1 MTVTSKTT
9 VNKTMS
15 ILIGVAGG
23 SGSGKS
29 TFASKL
35 RERLKGKV
43 CVVKMDNYYKCLDHL
58 SVEERTNVNFDSP
71 DAFDIDLLVS
81 DIISLK
87 NGNSIECPLYD
98 FEKHTRKT
106 ETRTLYAKNVII
118 VEGIFVLAIEKI
130 RNLLDMKI
138 FVDGDSD
145 ERLIRRIM
153 RDIKWRGR
161 DVVDIVTQ
169 YTKFVKPMHE
179 KYIEP
184 SKKYADVV
192 LNGGKNDVA
201 IDMVCT
207 KIRNG
212 RF

>member
-1 MTVTSKTT
+1 
-9 VNKTMS
+9 MS
-15 ILIGVAGG
+15 ILIGIAGG

-35 RERLKGKV
+35 RERLKGRV

-58 SVEERTNVNFDSP
+58 SVEERANVNFDSP

-87 NGNSIECPLYD
+87 NGNNIECPLYD
-98 FEKHTRKT
+98 FEKHTRKP

-130 RNLLDMKI
+130 RNTLDMKI

-145 ERLIRRIM
+145 ERLIRRIK

-161 DVVDIVTQ
+161 EIDDIVNQ

>member
-1 MTVTSKTT
+1 
-9 VNKTMS
+9 MS
-15 ILIGVAGG
+15 ILLGIAGG

-35 RERLKGKV
+35 RERLKGRV

-58 SVEERTNVNFDSP
+58 SVEERANVNFDSP
-71 DAFDIDLLVS
+71 DAFDIELLVS
-81 DIISLK
+81 DIVSLK
-87 NGNSIECPLYD
+87 NGNSVECPLYD
-98 FEKHTRKT
+98 FEMHTRKT
-106 ETRTLYAKNVII
+106 ETRTLYPKNVII
-118 VEGIFVLAIEKI
+118 IEGIFVLAIEEI

-153 RDIKWRGR
+153 RDVKWRGR
-161 DVVDIVTQ
+161 EVADIVNQ

-179 KYIEP
+179 KHIEP
-184 SKKYADVV
+184 SKKYADIV
-192 LNGGKNDVA
+192 LNGGKNEIA

>member
-1 MTVTSKTT
+1 
-9 VNKTMS
+9 MS
-15 ILIGVAGG
+15 ILIGIAGG

-35 RERLKGKV
+35 RERLKGRV

-58 SVEERTNVNFDSP
+58 SVEERAKVNFDSP
-71 DAFDIDLLVS
+71 EAFDIDLLVS

-87 NGNSIECPLYD
+87 NGNNIECPLYD
-98 FEKHTRKT
+98 FEMHTRKA

-130 RNLLDMKI
+130 RNTLDMKI
-138 FVDGDSD
+138 FVDGDND
-145 ERLIRRIM
+145 ERLIRRIK

-161 DVVDIVTQ
+161 EIDDIVNQ